1 MEIQDLPKDKVII
14 LFDGVCNLCDS
25 LVQKIIKLDKKDNF
39 RFVSLQSPTGIE
51 IIRHI
56 GLSNKN
62 IDSIVLFQIGKAFY
76 YKSEAVFEIAK
87 IIGWPIYWVSFF
99 RLFPKYITDYCYDYV
114 AKNRYKWYGKKNSCM
129 VPTKELKSKFL
140 E

>member
-1 MEIQDLPKDKVII
+1 MEIQDLPKDKTII

-39 RFVSLQSPTGIE
+39 RFVSLQSQLGIE
-51 IIRHI
+51 IINHI

-62 IDSIVLFQIGKAFY
+62 IDSIVLYQIGKAYY

-87 IIGWPIYWVSFF
+87 IIGGKFYWIKFF
-99 RLFPKYITDYCYDYV
+99 GLFPKFITDYAYDFV
-114 AKNRYKWYGKKNSCM
+114 AKNRYKWYGKKDNCM
-129 VPTKELKSKFL
+129 IPSPEILDKFYN
-140 E
+140 